1 MVRALV
7 LITLS
12 FLFYQS
18 CKTTSISS
26 GLDRETGDFADKV
39 SEIDSLWQVVDR
51 QEYLNSITKP
61 NQTTVLLPASNT
73 KVKILNNWAKTIDQ
87 KLRTLYPEKLKNIPV
102 PKVEVVEKDNWNAY
116 VGTIPVC
123 VEGVT
128 VRLEEN
134 FEGPWKDLYQ
144 VFMMGMLPHQSSQ
157 RSATRPSSVVLAPGK
172 IQISDSPCK
181 ARRKL
186 SQKELQELINFYAQY
201 TNGLCELTA
210 DSATQVKAVGM
221 CDLEDETY
229 GFQYYATMDTVT
241 FYSGLVSK
249 STPEEV
255 FGVLAHELGH
265 YYNGHAALSFD
276 KKFQRIFSS
285 ENHWSDP
292 NKPFL
297 PSETENNLSERL
309 YQVKIGTTDTD
320 DVNRQ
325 ALEKWYNTAIRK
337 DSRIPLP
344 KKGVYTPNLIGPLLA
359 MAYLNDCQAAINY
372 WQGAQ
377 DLRASIES
385 GFKNYTQKAS
395 DQYTKLWA
403 QAKPCLS
410 SIKYGEAKTH
420 SEFFQQTMMIIGIT
434 KAPYMED
441 QDTPEKDE
449 LMGKSLYE
457 ILYAAQTAM
466 SLRLQNV
473 SFVSYEEG
481 ANSFLVSSYFDP
493 AKREQMSSII
503 SEDMLKK
510 IDRVDGWQL
519 NAEGNLAYKTAQLL
533 EKKRIILDEIKSKR
547 YGVYS
552 KEQEAD
558 EVAIEVLNHFKIPTE
573 NFANLWLKFAY
584 GTCPDYDYKNKVW
597 LKTPVWGDPTIDP
610 HPAICY
616 RAYSALQ
623 ESKLHHT
630 SITRQG
636 GISSIDFSRWTEST
650 PTPAQTM
657 NNSLSDPSIVTLTPP
672 DVAIEYC
679 QMHPIEI

>member
-1 MVRALV
+1 MVRALA

-18 CKTTSISS
+18 CKTTSSSS

-39 SEIDSLWQVVDR
+39 SEIGTLWQVVNR
-51 QEYLNSITKP
+51 QEYLNKITKP
-61 NQTTVLLPASNT
+61 NQTTVLLPADNA
-73 KVKILNNWAKTIDQ
+73 KVMILNDWAKTIDQ
-87 KLRTLYPEKLKNIPV
+87 KLRTLYPEKLKNIPS
-102 PKVEVVEKDNWNAY
+102 PKVEVVEKDKWNAY
-116 VGTIPVC
+116 VGGIPVC

-128 VRLEEN
+128 VTLEEN
-134 FEGPWKDLYQ
+134 FEGPWKELYQ
-144 VFMMGMLPHQSSQ
+144 VFMMAMFPDQSSQ
-157 RSATRPSSVVLAPGK
+157 RSAARTASIVLAPGK
-172 IQISDSPCK
+172 IKTSRSSCIT
-181 ARRKL
+181 RRKL
-186 SQKELQELINFYAQY
+186 SQKELQEIIDFYTQY
-201 TNGLCELTA
+201 TNGVCELTA
-210 DSATQVKAVGM
+210 VSATQVKAVGM
-221 CDLEDETY
+221 CNLEENTY
-229 GFQYYATMDTVT
+229 SLQYYATMDTVT

-249 STPEEV
+249 STPEEI

-265 YYNGHAALSFD
+265 YYNGHIPLGFD
-276 KKFQRIFSS
+276 SKFQRIFSS

-309 YQVKIGTTDTD
+309 YQVKIGTTYTD
-320 DVNRQ
+320 NVNRQ
-325 ALEKWYNTAIRK
+325 ALKKWYNTAIRK
-337 DSRIPLP
+337 DSKIPLP

-359 MAYLNDCQAAINY
+359 MVYQYECRAAINY
-372 WQGAQ
+372 WQSAQ

-410 SIKYGEAKTH
+410 SIKYGNSKTF
-420 SEFFQQTMMIIGIT
+420 SEFFQQTIMIAGISQ
-434 KAPYMED
+434 APYIEEE
-441 QDTPEKDE
+441 DTPEKDE
-449 LMGKSLYE
+449 LMGKSLYD

-481 ANSFLVSSYFDP
+481 ANSFSVSSYFDP
-493 AKREQMSSII
+493 AKREQISSII
-503 SEDMLKK
+503 NEDMLKK
-510 IDRVDGWQL
+510 IDSVDGWQL
-519 NAEGNLAYKTAQLL
+519 NAEGNFAYKAAQLL

-547 YGVYS
+547 YGVYN

-558 EVAIEVLNHFKIPTE
+558 EVAIEILNHFKVPSE
-573 NFANLWLKFAY
+573 NFANLWLKLGKGKCA
-584 GTCPDYDYKNKVW
+584 DYDYKNKAW

-623 ESKLHHT
+623 ESKLHNT
-630 SITRQG
+630 SITSQG
-636 GISSIDFSRWTEST
+636 ESSSIDFSRWTESA
-650 PTPAQTM
+650 PTPAQTIDD
-657 NNSLSDPSIVTLTPP
+657 SLSDPSIVTLTPP